1 MVMSDSKH
9 QVTEEEGDVD
19 EEAGVEEEDV
29 VVGEDK
35 SAIQLNILNEVIE
48 ITELHSVICLNR
60 DKLSGLNET
69 LLA

>member
-9 QVTEEEGDVD
+9 QVAEEEGDVD

-35 SAIQLNILNEVIE
+35 ISQQFMGDMMWKRKELGIMNEVPF
-48 ITELHSVICLNR
+48 N
-60 DKLSGLNET
+60 
-69 LLA
+69 